1 MKQQSYGFKVIN
13 KIIKRALCVNAQVTC
28 EKQPKWH
35 KNLWL
40 RSKVYLSIKA
50 LEFRN
55 IKMMKS

>member
-1 MKQQSYGFKVIN
+1 MKQQSYGFRVIN

-40 RSKVYLSIKA
+40 NS
-50 LEFRN
+50 
-55 IKMMKS
+55 